1 MLPVASFGC
10 GLIFGAGLLLSGMSQ
25 PAKVLGF
32 CDVFG
37 VWDPTLAFVMA
48 AALLVSFVGF
58 RVARQQAKPILAAE
72 HMWPARTD
80 VDAPLLIGS
89 ALFGVGWGL
98 VGLCP
103 GPALVNLA
111 TLMPQVIVF
120 VVAMAAGLMTKDLW
134 DKLGSDGFVVGTKTS
149 AFGNDAKAMST
160 GAQSILGDRE

>member
-1 MLPVASFGC
+1 MLPVASFVC
-10 GLIFGAGLLLSGMSQ
+10 GLLFGVGLLVSGMTQ

-32 CDVFG
+32 LDVFG

-58 RVARQQAKPILAAE
+58 RVARQRAKPVLATE
-72 HMWPARTD
+72 HLWPTRTD
-80 VDAPLLIGS
+80 IDPPLLIGS

-111 TLMPQVIVF
+111 TLMPQVVVF
-120 VVAMAAGLMTKDLW
+120 VVAMAAGLVTKDLW
-134 DKLGSDGFVVGTKTS
+134 DKIGSTGLTLGTKTTSIGSDG
-149 AFGNDAKAMST
+149 
-160 GAQSILGDRE
+160 

>member
-1 MLPVASFGC
+1 MLALASFVCGLLFGC
-10 GLIFGAGLLLSGMSQ
+10 GLFVSGMTQ

-32 CDVFG
+32 LDVFG

-58 RVARQQAKPILAAE
+58 RVARQRTKPVLAAE
-72 HMWPARTD
+72 SLWPNRTD
-80 VDAPLLIGS
+80 IDRPLLIGS

-111 TLMPQVIVF
+111 TLMPQVVVF
-120 VVAMAAGLMTKDLW
+120 VLSMAAGLVAKDQNQT
-134 DKLGSDGFVVGTKTS
+134 GT
-149 AFGNDAKAMST
+149 
-160 GAQSILGDRE
+160 

>member
-1 MLPVASFGC
+1 MLALASFVC
-10 GLIFGAGLLLSGMSQ
+10 GLLFGFGLFVSGMTQ

-32 CDVFG
+32 LDVFG

-58 RVARQQAKPILAAE
+58 RVARQRAKPVLAAE
-72 HMWPARTD
+72 CLWPNRTD
-80 VDAPLLIGS
+80 IDRPLLIGS

-111 TLMPQVIVF
+111 TLMPQVVVF
-120 VVAMAAGLMTKDLW
+120 VLAMAAGLVAKDLW
-134 DKLGSDGFVVGTKTS
+134 DQFRASVGTK
-149 AFGNDAKAMST
+149 AP
-160 GAQSILGDRE
+160 SIVSDG